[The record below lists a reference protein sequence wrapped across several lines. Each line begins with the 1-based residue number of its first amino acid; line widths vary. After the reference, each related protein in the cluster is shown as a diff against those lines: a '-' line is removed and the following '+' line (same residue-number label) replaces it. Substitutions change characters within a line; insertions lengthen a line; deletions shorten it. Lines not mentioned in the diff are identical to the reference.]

1 MAFYNWQLPEL
12 DFDLKTTTTEQ
23 GRRYL
28 TPNGDAYP
36 SVTTVL
42 SDYNKAAILE
52 WRKRVGNEEA
62 NKISRLAEN
71 RGTRVHSLCENYL
84 KNNLPELKIKSLMPD
99 VKQMFSSIRPIMDER
114 VTTVYALEQAL
125 YSDELQLAGR
135 VDAIAKW
142 DGMTSII
149 DFKTSSKPKKEE
161 WIQNYF
167 MQCTAYALMAEE
179 VMSCRI
185 DQIVVLIAVNE
196 DEPQV
201 FVKEKDQYVDQLWQ
215 YINNY
220 RSTH

>member
-1 MAFYNWQLPEL
+1 MAFYNWKLPEL
-12 DFDLKTTTTEQ
+12 DFDLKTTTTEE

-42 SDYNKAAILE
+42 SDYNKEAILE

-62 NKISRLAEN
+62 NKISRLASS

-84 KNNLPELKIKSLMPD
+84 KNNLTELKIKSLMPD
-99 VKQMFSSIRPIMDER
+99 VKQMFTSIRPIMDER

-142 DGMTSII
+142 DGSTSII

-167 MQCTAYALMAEE
+167 MQATAYALMAEE
-179 VMSCRI
+179 IMNCRI
-185 DQIVVLIAVNE
+185 DQIVILIAVNE
-196 DEPQV
+196 SEPQV
-201 FVKEKDQYVDQLWQ
+201 FVKEKDDYVKQLWQ
-215 YINNY
+215 FINNY

>member
-1 MAFYNWQLPEL
+1 MAFYNWKLSEL
-12 DFDLKTTTTEQ
+12 NFDLKTTTTEE

-42 SDYNKAAILE
+42 SDYNKEAILE

-62 NKISRLAEN
+62 NKISRLASS

-84 KNNLPELKIKSLMPD
+84 KNNLTELKIKSLMPD
-99 VKQMFSSIRPIMDER
+99 VKQMFTSIRPIMDER

-142 DGMTSII
+142 DGSTSII

-167 MQCTAYALMAEE
+167 MQATAYALMAEE
-179 VMSCRI
+179 IMNCRI
-185 DQIVVLIAVNE
+185 DQIVILIAVNE
-196 DEPQV
+196 SEPQV
-201 FVKEKDQYVDQLWQ
+201 FVKEKDDYVKQLWQ
-215 YINNY
+215 FINNY

>member
-52 WRKRVGNEEA
+52 WRKKVGEEEA
-62 NKISRLAEN
+62 NKISRLAAN

-179 VMSCRI
+179 VMKSRI

>member
-1 MAFYNWQLPEL
+1 MGFYNHKLWQF
-12 DFDLKTTTTEQ
+12 DFDLKTKTTEE
-23 GRRYL
+23 GRRYI
-28 TPNGDAYP
+28 TPDGDAYP

-42 SDYNKAAILE
+42 SDYNKEAILE

-62 NKISRLAEN
+62 NKISRLASS

-84 KNNLPELKIKSLMPD
+84 KNDLPDMKIKTLMPD
-99 VKQMFSSIRPIMDER
+99 VKQMFNSIRPIMDESIS
-114 VTTVYALEQAL
+114 VVYALEQAL
-125 YSDELQLAGR
+125 YSNKLQLAGR

-142 DGMTSII
+142 DGSTSII

>member
-1 MAFYNWQLPEL
+1 MAFYNHQLSEL
-12 DFDLKTTTTEQ
+12 DFDLKTTTTEE

-62 NKISRLAEN
+62 NKISRLASS

-142 DGMTSII
+142 DGSTSII

-179 VMSCRI
+179 VMNCRI

-201 FVKEKDQYVDQLWQ
+201 FVKEKDDYIDQLWQ
-215 YINNY
+215 FINNY

>member
-1 MAFYNWQLPEL
+1 MGFYNHKLWQF
-12 DFDLKTTTTEQ
+12 DFDLKTKTTEE
-23 GRRYL
+23 GRRYI
-28 TPNGDAYP
+28 TPDGDAYP

-62 NKISRLAEN
+62 NKISRLASS

-84 KNNLPELKIKSLMPD
+84 KNDLPDMKIKTLMPD
-99 VKQMFSSIRPIMDER
+99 VKQMFNSIRPVMDER
-114 VTTVYALEQAL
+114 ISVVYALEQAL
-125 YSDELQLAGR
+125 YSNKLQLAGR

-142 DGMTSII
+142 DGSTSII

-167 MQCTAYALMAEE
+167 YQCTAYALMAEE
-179 VMSCRI
+179 ILKQKI

-196 DEPQV
+196 NEPQV
-201 FVKEKDQYVDQLWQ
+201 FVKEKDEYVEPLWQ
-215 YINNY
+215 YINEY
-220 RSTH
+220 RTKH

>member
-1 MAFYNWQLPEL
+1 MAFYNWKLSEL
-12 DFDLKTTTTEQ
+12 NFDLKTTTTEE

-42 SDYNKAAILE
+42 SDYNKEAILE

-62 NKISRLAEN
+62 NKISRLASS

-84 KNNLPELKIKSLMPD
+84 KNNLTELKIKSLMPD
-99 VKQMFSSIRPIMDER
+99 VKQMFTSIRPIMDER

-142 DGMTSII
+142 DGSTSII

-167 MQCTAYALMAEE
+167 MQATAYALMAEE
-179 VMSCRI
+179 IMNCRI
-185 DQIVVLIAVNE
+185 DQIVILIAVNE
-196 DEPQV
+196 SEPQV
-201 FVKEKDQYVDQLWQ
+201 FVKQKDDYVKQLWQ
-215 YINNY
+215 FINNY